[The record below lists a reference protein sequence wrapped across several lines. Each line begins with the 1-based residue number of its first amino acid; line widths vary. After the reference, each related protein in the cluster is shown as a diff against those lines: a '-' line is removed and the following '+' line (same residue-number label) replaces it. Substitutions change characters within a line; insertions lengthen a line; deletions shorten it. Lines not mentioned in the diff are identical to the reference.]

1 MLSISFSSEIRL
13 SNRGCSSSYQPFSH
27 KISLQEMRL
36 TRPLAKL
43 FPDGEKS
50 PRKQVVVSP
59 SEQRRGR
66 YCGSTQVSTVGQS
79 LHPQP
84 RVTIPLGSCP
94 QLQDPTHSGSP
105 AQQLMWGFKSP
116 AFLCEFGRIQCSP
129 QDQLGPQQELLIPC
143 RPLSPSA

>member
-84 RVTIPLGSCP
+84 RVTIPIGSCP
-94 QLQDPTHSGSP
+94 QLQGTTMHKA
-105 AQQLMWGFKSP
+105 AQSHDYWLWSILVGGHPSDFPLLPCWTQNSY
-116 AFLCEFGRIQCSP
+116 RIPWSLYYS
-129 QDQLGPQQELLIPC
+129 DIP
-143 RPLSPSA
+143 